1 MDINKLDINYLMHD
15 VQIFNYYSSESKML
29 SLPSAVRVLYKHLLS
44 PAVITEH
51 ICKVVEKG
59 GFWYILKTTLTF
71 KAFHEI

>member
-1 MDINKLDINYLMHD
+1 MMFRFLIIIALRA
-15 VQIFNYYSSESKML
+15 FML

-59 GFWYILKTTLTF
+59 GFWCILKTIPLRWTSEV
-71 KAFHEI
+71 KA

>member
-1 MDINKLDINYLMHD
+1 
-15 VQIFNYYSSESKML
+15 ML

-44 PAVITEH
+44 PAVITKH

-59 GFWYILKTTLTF
+59 GFWCILKTILTF

>member
-1 MDINKLDINYLMHD
+1 
-15 VQIFNYYSSESKML
+15 ML